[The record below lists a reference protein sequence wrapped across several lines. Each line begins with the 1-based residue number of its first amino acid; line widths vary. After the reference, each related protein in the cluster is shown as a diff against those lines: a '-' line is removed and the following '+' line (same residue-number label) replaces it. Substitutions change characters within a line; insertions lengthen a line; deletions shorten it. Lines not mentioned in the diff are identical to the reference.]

1 MFLLEDSKSK
11 FYSPKK
17 LLFFLF
23 FFAFSLRFGFGV
35 FKYYFG
41 IPFLDIMPVNWWG
54 SGYSQY
60 SEIAIN
66 FIEGNGLTSAPG
78 SDGFVHAMRPPL
90 YPLFLSMIY
99 FLFGKNSLP
108 PIFLHSLLGA
118 FSVVL
123 VFLIAKR
130 MFENNVAIVAS
141 FLVSI
146 YPYYVV
152 HDTALQETSFLTL
165 LTALSVFCF
174 FRVIDLNRMSDYII
188 AGICLGLTALV
199 KETMLLLFPFVII
212 WFLLNSNQRNKEIVK
227 RIVLFSVCFVLV
239 ISTWVIRNYFV
250 HGKAVFKIGSGVQLW
265 TAHNPDTLSYYPWST
280 LCMSTSKAL
289 SRITKDDRGKL
300 EKMTVFEQNDEFS
313 KRALDFALENP
324 FLEMK
329 FAAVKIFAGFS
340 PMLSPSSK
348 NFYKRIFYTLSYT
361 PVLLFGIIGIY
372 LGRGKKREH
381 SIFYFMLFS
390 FAFVSAVA
398 WAHTTYRLY
407 LDLYLI
413 IFASFAFL
421 RFFRKAN
428 ITSK

>member
-199 KETMLLLFPFVII
+199 KQTMLLLFPFVII
-212 WFLLNSNQRNKEIVK
+212 WF
-227 RIVLFSVCFVLV
+227 
-239 ISTWVIRNYFV
+239 
-250 HGKAVFKIGSGVQLW
+250 
-265 TAHNPDTLSYYPWST
+265 
-280 LCMSTSKAL
+280 
-289 SRITKDDRGKL
+289 
-300 EKMTVFEQNDEFS
+300 
-313 KRALDFALENP
+313 
-324 FLEMK
+324 
-329 FAAVKIFAGFS
+329 
-340 PMLSPSSK
+340 
-348 NFYKRIFYTLSYT
+348 
-361 PVLLFGIIGIY
+361 
-372 LGRGKKREH
+372 
-381 SIFYFMLFS
+381 
-390 FAFVSAVA
+390 
-398 WAHTTYRLY
+398 
-407 LDLYLI
+407 
-413 IFASFAFL
+413 
-421 RFFRKAN
+421 
-428 ITSK
+428 